1 MSKKRDNLK
10 TLTCRSR
17 RDKRLARSEKGN
29 LRKEQEFSNKTLVE
43 FYVFY
48 HIDSVTGS
56 HWGRE
61 REYPPKVVQNQLRHI
76 LNVN

>member
-1 MSKKRDNLK
+1 MSSKGDTLK
-10 TLTCRSR
+10 ITARQ
-17 RDKRLARSEKGN
+17 KRLAGSEGARV
-29 LRKEQEFSNKTLVE
+29 LDKTLVE

-48 HIDSVTGS
+48 HIDSVAGS